1 MRIIKSVSLDEHSA
15 KIADT
20 LPNFSHFVREC
31 LYRQALQKATECHQ
45 PKMERFNGRCNG
57 LTQENCFICWPSGK
71 PSKDAVKQWS
81 ADQLTMDWLDAQARI
96 HNKRLIDLRNMD
108 TKTQD
113 LGLQVGG
120 KRSFMQKIRALFR
133 GQQ

>member
-1 MRIIKSVSLDEHSA
+1 MRIIKSVSLDEDSA

-57 LTQENCFICWPSGK
+57 LTPENCFICWPNGK
-71 PSKDAVKQWS
+71 PSKDAVRQWS
-81 ADQLTMDWLDAQARI
+81 ADNLTMNWLDAEARI
-96 HNKRLIDLRNMD
+96 YNKRLIDLRNIN
-108 TKTQD
+108 TKTPN
-113 LGLQVGG
+113 LPLKAGV
-120 KRSFMQKIRALFR
+120 KRSFLGKLRGLFR
-133 GQQ
+133 GQ